1 MVNSSL
7 NLLLQ
12 ITNTVDKPKKNQPSL
27 DITPEIVKEH
37 GLTVDEFR
45 RILDL
50 IGRTPNITELG
61 IFSVMWSEHCSYKSS
76 RPYLRKLPVE
86 SPRVLQGPGENAG
99 VIDIG
104 SGLAVAFK
112 IESHNHPSFIEPHQ
126 GAATGVGGIM
136 RDIFTMGARPIALMN
151 SLRFG
156 ELEDP
161 RTRFLLNGVVD
172 GISSYG
178 NCTGVPTVGGEI
190 YFDACYNGNILV
202 NAFCLGLVKT
212 DKIFLAGAGGVGNQ
226 ILYVGSK
233 TGRDGIHGASLLAS
247 SEFDETT
254 EDKRP
259 TVQVGD
265 PFTEKLLIEAC
276 LELFQCDWVVGV
288 QDMGAAGLT
297 SSSFEM
303 AHRAGN
309 GVFMDLSKVPLRE
322 EGMVPY
328 EILLSESQ
336 ERMLFVVKPGHEKE
350 ALAILDKWGLDAAII
365 GEVVEEPNVRIQFE
379 EHEVVNLP
387 ISPVVDGALDLK
399 RPAKRPEYIDKVVY
413 TNLNDFLDFSRG
425 DTALKKLLSCPNIA
439 SKEWVY
445 EQYDHMVGLN
455 TLIVPGS
462 DAAVLRIKDTNKAVA
477 ISVDCNSRYC
487 YLDPYEGAAIAVSE
501 ACRNV
506 VCSGAKPI
514 GLTNCLNFGNP
525 EKPEIMWQFQQ
536 AVKGMGD
543 ACKFF
548 DIPVVSGN
556 VSLYNETKGDAIYPT
571 PTVAVVG
578 LIENQEKVM
587 TQGFK
592 KSGDQIAL
600 IGFTREELG
609 GTEYLKVMFDCSEG
623 KHHVLD
629 RKNEKKVQS
638 FCRELIQ
645 KDLISSAHDC
655 SEGGLAVA
663 VAESC
668 FSPGCETLGAS
679 LMIESTLRNDSLLFG
694 ETQSRIIVSFS
705 KEQIN
710 AIKDL
715 AKDFSVDFSLIGIVG
730 GSHLTI
736 TINGKEVVKQEIEL
750 LKKIWKNSLGNY
762 ARQTT

>member
-1 MVNSSL
+1 M
-7 NLLLQ
+7 
-12 ITNTVDKPKKNQPSL
+12 DKPKKIRPAPE
-27 DITPEIVKEH
+27 ITPEIVREH
-37 GLTVDEFR
+37 GLTVEEFR
-45 RILDL
+45 RITDL
-50 IGRTPNITELG
+50 IDRTPNMTELG

-86 SPRVLQGPGENAG
+86 GPKVLQGPGENAG

-104 SGLAVAFK
+104 DGLAVVFK
-112 IESHNHPSFIEPHQ
+112 IESHNHPSFIEPRQ

-156 ELEDP
+156 DLEEP

-172 GISSYG
+172 GIASYG

-190 YFDACYNGNILV
+190 YFDSCYNGNILV

-212 DKIFLAGAGGVGNQ
+212 DRIFLAGAGGVGNQ

-276 LELFQCDWVVGV
+276 LELFEFDWVMGV

-303 AHRAGN
+303 AHRAKT

-322 EGMVPY
+322 EGMIPY

-336 ERMLFVVKPGHEKE
+336 ERMLFVIEPGHENE
-350 ALAILDKWGLDAAII
+350 AFAILDKWGLDGAII
-365 GEVVEEPNVRIQFE
+365 GEVIEESCVRIQFDGK
-379 EHEVVNLP
+379 EVVNLP
-387 ISPVVDGALDLK
+387 VFPVVDGALDLK
-399 RPAKRPEYIDKVVY
+399 REVKHPEYLDQVAHIDL
-413 TNLNDFLDFSRG
+413 TELPDFSRG
-425 DTALKKLLSCPNIA
+425 DTALKKLLACPNIA
-439 SKEWVY
+439 SKEWVF
-445 EQYDHMVGLN
+445 EQYDHMVRLN
-455 TLIVPGS
+455 TLVLPGS
-462 DAAVLRIKDTNKAVA
+462 DAAVLRIKDTQKAVA

-487 YLDPYEGAAIAVSE
+487 YLDPYEGAAIAVAE

-514 GLTNCLNFGNP
+514 GLSNCLNFGNP

-536 AVKGMGD
+536 AVEGMGD
-543 ACKFF
+543 ACRFF

-556 VSLYNETKGDAIYPT
+556 VSLYNETKGEAIYPT
-571 PTVAVVG
+571 PTIAVVG
-578 LIENQEKVM
+578 LIEDQNRIM

-600 IGFTREELG
+600 IGFTMEELG
-609 GTEYLKVMFDCSEG
+609 GTEYLKIMFDRSEG
-623 KHHVLD
+623 KPPVLD
-629 RKNEKKVQS
+629 RKHEKQVQD
-638 FCRELIQ
+638 FCWELIQ
-645 KDLISSAHDC
+645 KGFISSAHDC
-655 SEGGLAVA
+655 SEGGLAIA

-668 FSPGCETLGAS
+668 FSYGGQTLGAT
-679 LMIESTLRNDSLLFG
+679 LTLESTLRNDTLLFG
-694 ETQSRIIVSFS
+694 ETQSRIIISFP
-705 KEQIN
+705 EERIN
-710 AIKDL
+710 EIEDL
-715 AKDFSVDFSLIGIVG
+715 AMTFPVDFSLIGKVG
-730 GSHLTI
+730 GSHFTV
-736 TINGKEVVKQEIEL
+736 TVNEEEVIKQEINI
-750 LKKIWKNSLGNY
+750 LKEIWKTSLGNY
-762 ARQTT
+762 AGQVT

>member
-1 MVNSSL
+1 MA
-7 NLLLQ
+7 
-12 ITNTVDKPKKNQPSL
+12 DKQNKNRP
-27 DITPEIVKEH
+27 DPEITPEIVKEH
-37 GLTVDEFR
+37 GLTVEEFR
-45 RILDL
+45 RILNL
-50 IGRTPNITELG
+50 IGRTPNMTELG

-76 RPYLRKLPVE
+76 RPYLRRLPVE
-86 SPRVLQGPGENAG
+86 GPRVLQGPGENAG
-99 VIDIG
+99 VVDIG
-104 SGLAVAFK
+104 DGLAVAFK

-156 ELEDP
+156 DLDEP

-190 YFDACYNGNILV
+190 YFDSCYNGNILV
-202 NAFCLGLVKT
+202 NAFCLGLVKS
-212 DKIFLAGAGGVGNQ
+212 DRIFLAAAGVVGNR
-226 ILYVGSK
+226 ILYVGAK

-276 LELFQCDWVVGV
+276 LELFKHDWVVGV

-303 AHRAGN
+303 AHRSET

-322 EGMVPY
+322 DGMIPY

-336 ERMLFVVKPGHEKE
+336 ERMLFVIKPGYENE
-350 ALAILDKWGLDAAII
+350 ALAILNKWGLDGAVI
-365 GEVVEEPNVRIQFE
+365 GEVIDESCVRINFGGQ
-379 EHEVVNLP
+379 EVVNLP
-387 ISPVVDGALDLK
+387 VFPVVDGALDLK
-399 RPAKRPEYIDKVVY
+399 REEKLPQYLGEVGHV
-413 TNLNDFLDFSRG
+413 NLTELPDISRG
-425 DTALKKLLSCPNIA
+425 DTALKKLLASPNIA
-439 SKEWVY
+439 SKEWVF
-445 EQYDHMVGLN
+445 EQYDHMVRLN
-455 TLIVPGS
+455 TLVLPGS
-462 DAAVLRIKDTNKAVA
+462 DAAVLRIKDTKKAVA

-487 YLDPYEGAAIAVSE
+487 YLDPYEGAAIAVAE

-506 VCSGAKPI
+506 VCSGAQPI

-536 AVKGMGD
+536 AVEGMGD
-543 ACKFF
+543 ACRFF

-556 VSLYNETKGDAIYPT
+556 VSLYNETRGDAIYPT

-578 LIENQEKVM
+578 LIENHEQIM

-592 KSGDQIAL
+592 NNGDQIAL
-600 IGFTREELG
+600 IGFTMEELG
-609 GTEYLKVMFDCSEG
+609 GTEYLKVMYDRSEG
-623 KHHVLD
+623 KTPVLD
-629 RKNEKKVQS
+629 RKNEKQVQN

-645 KDLISSAHDC
+645 KGLINSAHDC
-655 SEGGLAVA
+655 SEGGLAVS

-668 FSPGCETLGAS
+668 FPYEGQTFGATLT
-679 LMIESTLRNDSLLFG
+679 LESTLRKDTLLFG
-694 ETQSRIIVSFS
+694 ESQSRIVISFPE
-705 KEQIN
+705 EQISE
-710 AIKDL
+710 IEDL
-715 AKDFSVDFSLIGIVG
+715 ATTFQVGFSLLGKVG
-730 GSHLTI
+730 GSDFTVN
-736 TINGKEVVKQEIEL
+736 INRKEVIRQDIST
-750 LKKIWKNSLGNY
+750 LKEIWKTSLGNY
-762 ARQTT
+762 AGQTT

>member
-1 MVNSSL
+1 M
-7 NLLLQ
+7 
-12 ITNTVDKPKKNQPSL
+12 DKPKKIRPAPE
-27 DITPEIVKEH
+27 ITPEIVREH
-37 GLTVDEFR
+37 GLTVEEFR
-45 RILDL
+45 RITDL
-50 IGRTPNITELG
+50 IDRTPNMTELG

-86 SPRVLQGPGENAG
+86 GPKVLQGPGENAG

-104 SGLAVAFK
+104 DGLAVVFK
-112 IESHNHPSFIEPHQ
+112 IESHNHPSFIEPRQ

-156 ELEDP
+156 DLEEP

-172 GISSYG
+172 GIASYG

-190 YFDACYNGNILV
+190 YFDSCYNGNILV

-212 DKIFLAGAGGVGNQ
+212 DRIFCAGAGGVGNQ

-265 PFTEKLLIEAC
+265 PFAEKLLIEAC
-276 LELFQCDWVVGV
+276 LELFKFDWVVGV

-303 AHRAGN
+303 AHRAET
-309 GVFMDLSKVPLRE
+309 GVFMELSKVPLRE

-336 ERMLFVVKPGHEKE
+336 ERMLFVIE
-350 ALAILDKWGLDAAII
+350 AGYENEAFAILDKWGLDGAII
-365 GEVVEEPNVRIQFE
+365 GEVIEESCVRIQFDGK
-379 EHEVVNLP
+379 EVVNLP
-387 ISPVVDGALDLK
+387 VFPVVDGALDLK
-399 RPAKRPEYIDKVVY
+399 REVKHPEYLDQVAHIDL
-413 TNLNDFLDFSRG
+413 TELPDFSRG
-425 DTALKKLLSCPNIA
+425 DTALKKLLACPNIA
-439 SKEWVY
+439 SKEWVF
-445 EQYDHMVGLN
+445 EQYDHMVRLN
-455 TLIVPGS
+455 TLVLPGS
-462 DAAVLRIKDTNKAVA
+462 DAAVLRIKDTQKAVA

-487 YLDPYEGAAIAVSE
+487 YLDPYEGAAIAVAE

-514 GLTNCLNFGNP
+514 GLSNCLNFGNP

-536 AVKGMGD
+536 AVEGMGD
-543 ACKFF
+543 ACRFF

-556 VSLYNETKGDAIYPT
+556 VSLYNETKGEAIYPT
-571 PTVAVVG
+571 PTIAVVG
-578 LIENQEKVM
+578 LIEDQNRIM

-600 IGFTREELG
+600 IGFTMEELG
-609 GTEYLKVMFDCSEG
+609 GTEYLKIMFDRSEG
-623 KHHVLD
+623 KPPVLD
-629 RKNEKKVQS
+629 RKHEKRVQD
-638 FCRELIQ
+638 FCWELIQ
-645 KDLISSAHDC
+645 KGFISSAHDC
-655 SEGGLAVA
+655 SEGGLAIA

-668 FSPGCETLGAS
+668 FSYGGQTLGAT
-679 LMIESTLRNDSLLFG
+679 LTLESTLRNDTLLFG
-694 ETQSRIIVSFS
+694 ETQSRIIISFP
-705 KEQIN
+705 EERIN
-710 AIKDL
+710 EIEDL
-715 AKDFSVDFSLIGIVG
+715 AMAFPVDFSLIGKVG
-730 GSHLTI
+730 GSHFTV
-736 TINGKEVVKQEIEL
+736 TVNEEEVIKQEINI
-750 LKKIWKNSLGNY
+750 LKEIWKTSLGSY
-762 ARQTT
+762 AGQVT

>member
-1 MVNSSL
+1 M
-7 NLLLQ
+7 
-12 ITNTVDKPKKNQPSL
+12 DKPKKIRPAPE
-27 DITPEIVKEH
+27 ITPEIVREH
-37 GLTVDEFR
+37 GLTVEEFR
-45 RILDL
+45 RITDL
-50 IGRTPNITELG
+50 IDRTPNMTELG

-86 SPRVLQGPGENAG
+86 GPKVLQGPGENAG

-104 SGLAVAFK
+104 DGLAVVFK
-112 IESHNHPSFIEPHQ
+112 IESHNHPSFIEPRQ

-156 ELEDP
+156 DLEEP

-172 GISSYG
+172 GIASYG

-190 YFDACYNGNILV
+190 YFDSCYNGNILV

-212 DKIFLAGAGGVGNQ
+212 DRIFLAGAGGVGNQ

-276 LELFQCDWVVGV
+276 LELFEFDWVMGV

-303 AHRAGN
+303 AHRAKT

-322 EGMVPY
+322 EGMIPY

-336 ERMLFVVKPGHEKE
+336 ERMLFVIEPGHENE
-350 ALAILDKWGLDAAII
+350 AFAILDKWGLDGAII
-365 GEVVEEPNVRIQFE
+365 GEVIEESCVRIQFDGK
-379 EHEVVNLP
+379 EVVNLP
-387 ISPVVDGALDLK
+387 VFPVVDGALDLK
-399 RPAKRPEYIDKVVY
+399 RETKRPEYLDQVAYIDL
-413 TNLNDFLDFSRG
+413 TELPDFSRG
-425 DTALKKLLSCPNIA
+425 DTALKKLLACPNIA
-439 SKEWVY
+439 SKEWVF
-445 EQYDHMVGLN
+445 EQYDHMVRLN
-455 TLIVPGS
+455 TLVLPGS
-462 DAAVLRIKDTNKAVA
+462 DAAVLRIKDTQKAVA

-487 YLDPYEGAAIAVSE
+487 YLDPYEGAAIAVAE

-514 GLTNCLNFGNP
+514 GLSNCLNFGNP

-536 AVKGMGD
+536 AVEGMGD
-543 ACKFF
+543 ACRFF

-556 VSLYNETKGDAIYPT
+556 VSLYNETKGEAIYPT
-571 PTVAVVG
+571 PTIAVVG
-578 LIENQEKVM
+578 LIEDQNRIM

-600 IGFTREELG
+600 IGFTMEELG
-609 GTEYLKVMFDCSEG
+609 GTEYLKIMFDRSEG
-623 KHHVLD
+623 KPPVLD
-629 RKNEKKVQS
+629 RKHEKQVQD
-638 FCRELIQ
+638 FCWELIQ
-645 KDLISSAHDC
+645 KGFISSAHDC
-655 SEGGLAVA
+655 SEGGLAIA

-668 FSPGCETLGAS
+668 FSYGGQTLGAT
-679 LMIESTLRNDSLLFG
+679 LTLESTLRNDTLLFG
-694 ETQSRIIVSFS
+694 ETQSRIIISFP
-705 KEQIN
+705 EERIN
-710 AIKDL
+710 EIEDL
-715 AKDFSVDFSLIGIVG
+715 AMTFPVDFSLIGKVG
-730 GSHLTI
+730 GSHFTV
-736 TINGKEVVKQEIEL
+736 TVNEEEVIKQEINI
-750 LKKIWKNSLGNY
+750 LKEIWKTSLGSY
-762 ARQTT
+762 AGQVT

>member
-1 MVNSSL
+1 
-7 NLLLQ
+7 
-12 ITNTVDKPKKNQPSL
+12 VDKPEKNRPGPE
-27 DITPEIVKEH
+27 ITPQIVKEH
-37 GLTVDEFR
+37 GLTVEEFR

-50 IGRTPNITELG
+50 IGRPPNLTELG

-86 SPRVLQGPGENAG
+86 GPNVLQGPGENAG

-104 SGLAVAFK
+104 DGLAVAFK
-112 IESHNHPSFIEPHQ
+112 IESHNHPSFIEPRQ

-136 RDIFTMGARPIALMN
+136 RDIFTMGARPIALLN

-156 ELEDP
+156 ELDEP
-161 RTRFLLNGVVD
+161 RTRFLLHGVVD

-202 NAFCLGLVKT
+202 NAFCLGLVKA
-212 DKIFLAGAGGVGNQ
+212 DRIFLAGAGGVGNQ

-254 EDKRP
+254 EEKRP

-276 LELFQCDWVVGV
+276 LELFGCDWVVGV

-303 AHRAGN
+303 AHRAET

-322 EGMVPY
+322 EGMIPY

-336 ERMLFVVKPGHEKE
+336 ERMLFVVKPGHEDE

-365 GEVVEEPNVRIQFE
+365 GEVIEEPCVRIQFE
-379 EHEVVNLP
+379 GQEVVNLP
-387 ISPVVDGALDLK
+387 IIPVVDGALDLK
-399 RPAKRPEYIDKVVY
+399 RPAERPGYLDEVVHISL
-413 TNLNDFLDFSRG
+413 TEFPDFTRG
-425 DTALKKLLSCPNIA
+425 DRALKKLLACPNIA

-445 EQYDHMVGLN
+445 EQYDHMVRLN
-455 TLIVPGS
+455 TLVLPGS
-462 DAAVLRIKDTNKAVA
+462 DAAVLRIKDTNKAIA

-487 YLDPYEGAAIAVSE
+487 YLDPYEGAAIAVAE

-536 AVKGMGD
+536 AVEGMGD
-543 ACKFF
+543 ACRFF

-556 VSLYNETKGDAIYPT
+556 VSLYNETKGVAIYPT

-578 LIENQEKVM
+578 LIEDQRKVM

-592 KSGDQIAL
+592 KSGDRIAL
-600 IGFTREELG
+600 IGFTMEELG
-609 GTEYLKVMFDCSEG
+609 GTEYLKVMFDRSEG
-623 KHHVLD
+623 KPPVLD
-629 RKNEKKVQS
+629 RKHEKQVQD
-638 FCRELIQ
+638 FCRKLIQ
-645 KDLISSAHDC
+645 KGLISSAHDC
-655 SEGGLAVA
+655 SEGGLAIA

-668 FSPGCETLGAS
+668 FSPGCQTLGAT
-679 LMIESTLRNDSLLFG
+679 LTLDSTLRNDTLLFG
-694 ETQSRIIVSFS
+694 ETQSRIVISFP
-705 KEQIN
+705 EERIN
-710 AIKDL
+710 EIEDL
-715 AKDFSVDFSLIGIVG
+715 AMAFPVDFSLIGKVG
-730 GSHLTI
+730 GSHFTI
-736 TINGKEVVKQEIEL
+736 TVNGKEVVKQEIEV
-750 LKKIWKNSLGNY
+750 LKEIWKTSLRNY
-762 ARQTT
+762 AGQTT

>member
-1 MVNSSL
+1 M
-7 NLLLQ
+7 
-12 ITNTVDKPKKNQPSL
+12 DKPEKIRPGPKVTL
-27 DITPEIVKEH
+27 KIAEEH
-37 GLTVDEFR
+37 GLTEEEYL

-50 IGRTPNITELG
+50 IGRTPNLTELG

-76 RPYLRKLPVE
+76 KPYLRKLPVK

-104 SGLAVAFK
+104 DGLAVAFK
-112 IESHNHPSFIEPHQ
+112 IESHNHPSFIEPRQ

-136 RDIFTMGARPIALMN
+136 RDVFTMGARPIALMN

-156 ELEDP
+156 ELEEP

-172 GISSYG
+172 GIASYG

-202 NAFCLGLVKT
+202 NAFCLGLLKS
-212 DKIFLAGAGGVGNQ
+212 DRIFLADAGGVGNQ

-259 TVQVGD
+259 TVQIGD
-265 PFTEKLLIEAC
+265 PFAEKLLIEAC
-276 LELFQCDWVVGV
+276 LELFEYDWVVGV

-303 AHRAGN
+303 AHGAKT
-309 GVFMDLSKVPLRE
+309 GVSMDLSKVPLKE
-322 EGMVPY
+322 EGMTPY

-336 ERMLFVVKPGHEKE
+336 ERMLFVIKPGHEKE
-350 ALAILDKWGLDAAII
+350 ALAVLDKWGLDAAII
-365 GEVVEEPNVRIQFE
+365 GEVIEGSTVHIQFE
-379 EHEVVNLP
+379 GHEVVNLP
-387 ISPVVDGALDLK
+387 TSPVVDGALDLK
-399 RPAKRPEYIDKVVY
+399 RETRRPQYLDEVVHI
-413 TNLNDFLDFSRG
+413 NLTEFPDFSHG
-425 DTALKKLLSCPNIA
+425 DKALKKLLACPNIA

-445 EQYDHMVGLN
+445 EQYDHMVRLN
-455 TLIVPGS
+455 TLVLPGS

-487 YLDPYEGAAIAVSE
+487 YLDPYEGAAIAVAE

-506 VCSGAKPI
+506 VCSGAEPI

-536 AVKGMGD
+536 AVEGMGD

-548 DIPVVSGN
+548 NIPVVSGN
-556 VSLYNETKGDAIYPT
+556 VSLYNETKGNAIYPT

-578 LIENQEKVM
+578 LIENQQQIM

-592 KSGDQIAL
+592 ESGDQIAL

-609 GTEYLKVMFDCSEG
+609 GTEYLKVMFDRSEG
-623 KHHVLD
+623 KPPVLD
-629 RKNEKKVQS
+629 RKYEKQVHD

-645 KDLISSAHDC
+645 KSLISSAHDC

-668 FSPGCETLGAS
+668 FSPGCQTLGAT
-679 LMIESTLRNDSLLFG
+679 LTLESTLRNDTLLFG
-694 ETQSRIIVSFS
+694 ETQSRIVISFS
-705 KEQIN
+705 EERINQIEDM
-710 AIKDL
+710 AIK
-715 AKDFSVDFSLIGIVG
+715 SQVDFSLIGKVG
-730 GSHLTI
+730 GSHFTVMV
-736 TINGKEVVKQEIEL
+736 NGKEVVKQDIED
-750 LKKIWKNSLGNY
+750 LKEIWKTSLGNY
-762 ARQTT
+762 AG

>member
-1 MVNSSL
+1 M
-7 NLLLQ
+7 
-12 ITNTVDKPKKNQPSL
+12 DKPKKIRPAPE
-27 DITPEIVKEH
+27 ITPEIVREH
-37 GLTVDEFR
+37 GLTVEEFR
-45 RILDL
+45 RITDL
-50 IGRTPNITELG
+50 IDRTPNMTELG

-86 SPRVLQGPGENAG
+86 GPKVLQGPGENAG

-104 SGLAVAFK
+104 DGLAVVFK
-112 IESHNHPSFIEPHQ
+112 IESHNHPSFIEPRQ

-156 ELEDP
+156 DLEEP

-172 GISSYG
+172 GIASYG

-190 YFDACYNGNILV
+190 YFDSCYNGNILV

-212 DKIFLAGAGGVGNQ
+212 DRIFLAGAGGVGNQ

-276 LELFQCDWVVGV
+276 LELFEFDWVMGV

-303 AHRAGN
+303 AHRAKT
-309 GVFMDLSKVPLRE
+309 GVYMDLSKVPLRE
-322 EGMVPY
+322 EGMIPY

-336 ERMLFVVKPGHEKE
+336 ERMLFVIEPGHENE
-350 ALAILDKWGLDAAII
+350 AFAILDKWGLDGAII
-365 GEVVEEPNVRIQFE
+365 GEVIEESCVRIQFDGK
-379 EHEVVNLP
+379 EVVNLP
-387 ISPVVDGALDLK
+387 VFPVVDGALDLK
-399 RPAKRPEYIDKVVY
+399 REVKHPEYLDQVAHIDL
-413 TNLNDFLDFSRG
+413 TELPDFSRG
-425 DTALKKLLSCPNIA
+425 DTALKKLLACPNIA
-439 SKEWVY
+439 SKEWVF
-445 EQYDHMVGLN
+445 EQYDHMVRLN
-455 TLIVPGS
+455 TLVLPGS
-462 DAAVLRIKDTNKAVA
+462 DAAVLRIKDTQKAVA

-487 YLDPYEGAAIAVSE
+487 YLDPYEGAAIAVAE

-514 GLTNCLNFGNP
+514 GLSNCLNFGNP

-536 AVKGMGD
+536 AVEGMGD
-543 ACKFF
+543 ACRFF

-556 VSLYNETKGDAIYPT
+556 VSLYNETKGEAIYPT
-571 PTVAVVG
+571 PTIAVVG
-578 LIENQEKVM
+578 LIENQKKIM

-600 IGFTREELG
+600 IGFTMEELG
-609 GTEYLKVMFDCSEG
+609 GTEYLKIMFDRSEG
-623 KHHVLD
+623 KPPVLD
-629 RKNEKKVQS
+629 RKHEKQVQD
-638 FCRELIQ
+638 FCWELIQ
-645 KDLISSAHDC
+645 KGFISSAHDC
-655 SEGGLAVA
+655 SEGGLAIA

-668 FSPGCETLGAS
+668 FSYGGQTLGAT
-679 LMIESTLRNDSLLFG
+679 LTLESTLRNDTLLFG
-694 ETQSRIIVSFS
+694 ETQSRIIISFP
-705 KEQIN
+705 EERIN
-710 AIKDL
+710 EIEDL
-715 AKDFSVDFSLIGIVG
+715 AMTFPVDFSLIGKVG
-730 GSHLTI
+730 GSHFTV
-736 TINGKEVVKQEIEL
+736 TVNEEEVIKQEINI
-750 LKKIWKNSLGNY
+750 LKEIWKTSLGSY
-762 ARQTT
+762 AGQVT

>member
-1 MVNSSL
+1 M
-7 NLLLQ
+7 
-12 ITNTVDKPKKNQPSL
+12 DKPKKIRPAPE
-27 DITPEIVKEH
+27 ITPEIVREH
-37 GLTVDEFR
+37 GLTVEEFR
-45 RILDL
+45 RITDL
-50 IGRTPNITELG
+50 IDRTPNMTELG

-86 SPRVLQGPGENAG
+86 GPKVLQGPGENAG

-104 SGLAVAFK
+104 DGLAVVFK

-136 RDIFTMGARPIALMN
+136 RDIFTMGARPIALLN

-156 ELEDP
+156 DLEEP

-172 GISSYG
+172 GIASYG

-190 YFDACYNGNILV
+190 YFDSCYNGNILV

-212 DKIFLAGAGGVGNQ
+212 DRIFLAGAGGVGNQ

-276 LELFQCDWVVGV
+276 LELFEFDWVMGV

-303 AHRAGN
+303 AHRAKT

-322 EGMVPY
+322 EDMIPY

-336 ERMLFVVKPGHEKE
+336 ERMLFVIEPGHENE
-350 ALAILDKWGLDAAII
+350 AFAILDKWGLDGAII
-365 GEVVEEPNVRIQFE
+365 GEVIEESCVRIQFDGK
-379 EHEVVNLP
+379 EVVNLP
-387 ISPVVDGALDLK
+387 VFPVVDGALDLK
-399 RPAKRPEYIDKVVY
+399 REVKHPEYLDQVAHIDL
-413 TNLNDFLDFSRG
+413 TELPDFSRG
-425 DTALKKLLSCPNIA
+425 DTALKKLLACPNIA
-439 SKEWVY
+439 SKEWVF
-445 EQYDHMVGLN
+445 EQYDHMVRLN
-455 TLIVPGS
+455 TLVLPGS
-462 DAAVLRIKDTNKAVA
+462 DAAVLRIKDTQKAVA

-487 YLDPYEGAAIAVSE
+487 YLDPYEGAAIAVAE

-514 GLTNCLNFGNP
+514 GLSNCLNFGNP

-536 AVKGMGD
+536 AVEGMGD
-543 ACKFF
+543 ACRFF

-556 VSLYNETKGDAIYPT
+556 VSLYNETKGEAIYPT
-571 PTVAVVG
+571 PTIAVVG
-578 LIENQEKVM
+578 LIEDQNRIM

-600 IGFTREELG
+600 IGFTMEELG
-609 GTEYLKVMFDCSEG
+609 GTEYLKIMFDRSEG
-623 KHHVLD
+623 KPPVLD
-629 RKNEKKVQS
+629 RKHEKQVQD
-638 FCRELIQ
+638 FCWELIQ
-645 KDLISSAHDC
+645 KGFISSAHDC
-655 SEGGLAVA
+655 SEGGLAIA

-668 FSPGCETLGAS
+668 FSYGGQTLGAT
-679 LMIESTLRNDSLLFG
+679 LTLESTLRNDTLLFG
-694 ETQSRIIVSFS
+694 ETQSRIIISFP
-705 KEQIN
+705 EERIN
-710 AIKDL
+710 EIEDL
-715 AKDFSVDFSLIGIVG
+715 AMTFPVDFSLIGKVG
-730 GSHLTI
+730 GSHFTV
-736 TINGKEVVKQEIEL
+736 TVNEEEVIKQEINI
-750 LKKIWKNSLGNY
+750 LKEIWKTSLGSY
-762 ARQTT
+762 AGQVT